1 MILKKGNVAVI
12 TRMKIR
18 NVAIMKQVMS
28 IVVALIVMKTKL
40 KKNLAAVIM
49 M

>member
-1 MILKKGNVAVI
+1 MLLKKSNVAVI